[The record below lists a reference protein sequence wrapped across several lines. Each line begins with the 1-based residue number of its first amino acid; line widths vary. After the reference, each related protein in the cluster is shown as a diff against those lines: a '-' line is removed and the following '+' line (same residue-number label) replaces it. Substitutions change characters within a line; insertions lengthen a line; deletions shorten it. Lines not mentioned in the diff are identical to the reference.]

1 MTDPQK
7 QQLLEEFAGY
17 LERSGFNDD
26 DFKHQPDLH
35 TLLTEMVG
43 LKTEVKAESRHMKT
57 MLDQFS
63 VSLETLRNDNQTL
76 AQQLHSY
83 KERLAEQK
91 RDTERK
97 MLMEIL
103 DVYDRLTAGL
113 QVLQNYRP
121 VDALFNHSKKQDI
134 RFIKSLRE
142 GQQMSVQRLEQVL
155 QSHQVRAIETQGKIL
170 DPQTMTAV
178 ATVSNEKLLQ
188 GMVVEELRKGFY
200 YGDDLL
206 RLAEVKV
213 NKLDN

>member
-1 MTDPQK
+1 
-7 QQLLEEFAGY
+7 
-17 LERSGFNDD
+17 
-26 DFKHQPDLH
+26 
-35 TLLTEMVG
+35 
-43 LKTEVKAESRHMKT
+43 MKT